1 MKINVR
7 IIEGP
12 LTENGQTLRIPEA
25 GAVVCFRGIVRELEQ
40 GRRILALDYEVYSP
54 MAEQELQRLAGE
66 VVQTHGLAAISVDH
80 SRGRVPVGECSFRLT
95 VASMHRKASL
105 TAMDE
110 FIDRM
115 KMDVPIWKHPI
126 FVEDR

>member
-1 MKINVR
+1 MKPQIR
-7 IIEGP
+7 IIDGP
-12 LTENGQTLRIPEA
+12 LTDDGQVLRIPDA

-66 VVQTHGLAAISVDH
+66 IVQTHGLAGIMVDH
-80 SRGRVPVGECSFRLT
+80 SRGRVRVGECSFQLT

-105 TAMDE
+105 AAMDE

-115 KMDVPIWKHPI
+115 KEDVPIWKRPI
-126 FVEDR
+126 FAEDR